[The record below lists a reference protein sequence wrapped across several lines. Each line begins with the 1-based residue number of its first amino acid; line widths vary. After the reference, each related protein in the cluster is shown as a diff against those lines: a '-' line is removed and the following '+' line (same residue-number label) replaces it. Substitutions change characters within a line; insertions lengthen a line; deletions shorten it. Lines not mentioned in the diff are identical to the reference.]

1 MLNKLIL
8 NTGILAIPGFV
19 SIIVSL
25 ASIPIH
31 LNIAG
36 PESYGNFII
45 FHFILLFSVN
55 LNFGIGKSTA
65 ISVNNYPKYSNK
77 ISYKALIYTAK

>member
-1 MLNKLIL
+1 MLNKLII
-8 NTGILAIPGFV
+8 NTGVLAIPGFV
-19 SIIVSL
+19 SIVVSL

-45 FHFILLFSVN
+45 FHFILLFAVN

-65 ISVNNYPKYSNK
+65 ISINNYPKYSIK
-77 ISYKALIYTAK
+77 